1 MTSLSV
7 CSFPEAPNLAES
19 SSKSRRNFF
28 GSLFGK
34 RGVPFL
40 KGFRRLGKA
49 RAKNSVVHPVDDVLL
64 PPPSAA
70 RFVFSISNS
79 APHLTSQNS
88 SRPPIDPNPR
98 PTITIG
104 KSDPATLTKELKK
117 AHRSSY
123 SSCPVG
129 NSVYAA
135 SQNTL
140 SSAEEHAIA
149 PNVDVEQQRNP
160 FLRALVNIKSFSTTS
175 LVGSSGHSS
184 VPSRTLS
191 PSRPRFNSETTV
203 TRSSASTAHSGPWTS
218 EGKEA
223 EPVLHIVDTAASES
237 EQAGLS
243 SNDPLQES
251 SSESVPQQPRQ
262 RHETRAATATTT
274 TTIDKRTPS
283 NEFSNSNETPLLVP
297 RFLNVYIAHMRSGS
311 RPIPVS
317 SPSRLPKPS
326 PPTPTTATT
335 TTTSSGPNSPRSGT
349 ASLPDRP
356 TTTSEGDNNP
366 EEQEGTNEGRGRS
379 SRPRPSQ
386 LPVPVVPVPRTA
398 IAIGV
403 TDCSEPVA
411 LPAVVVADSTRSH
424 QTTIGSSPCPSQP
437 PSFLLTSPTPTERH
451 YPQPPRGRARS
462 RTVAASTTTTAAATA
477 VVESGHAR
485 SRTISASRTTTT
497 TAAAA
502 AESSRG
508 ARLQTIS
515 TFSSTTAESSSP
527 RKRTVSGSTTT
538 AAESSRGTRSR
549 TTSAASASTTAGARN
564 RKKPESSPTV
574 RSSSSSAGRGPRP
587 ALESPSFANREL
599 PPSRLP
605 VVVVTGKHSV

>member
-28 GSLFGK
+28 GSLFAK

-49 RAKNSVVHPVDDVLL
+49 RAKNSAVHPVDDVLL
-64 PPPSAA
+64 SPPSAA
-70 RFVFSISNS
+70 R
-79 APHLTSQNS
+79 

-129 NSVYAA
+129 N
-135 SQNTL
+135 T
-140 SSAEEHAIA
+140 EGHAIA

-243 SNDPLQES
+243 SDDPLRES

-326 PPTPTTATT
+326 PPTPTAATT
-335 TTTSSGPNSPRSGT
+335 TATSSGPNSPRSGT

-366 EEQEGTNEGRGRS
+366 EEQEGSNEGRGRS

-424 QTTIGSSPCPSQP
+424 QTTIGIPPLLNATIHSHREVALDHGQSPLLRPLLPLLLPS
-437 PSFLLTSPTPTERH
+437 
-451 YPQPPRGRARS
+451 
-462 RTVAASTTTTAAATA
+462 
-477 VVESGHAR
+477 
-485 SRTISASRTTTT
+485 
-497 TAAAA
+497 
-502 AESSRG
+502 
-508 ARLQTIS
+508 
-515 TFSSTTAESSSP
+515 
-527 RKRTVSGSTTT
+527 
-538 AAESSRGTRSR
+538 
-549 TTSAASASTTAGARN
+549 
-564 RKKPESSPTV
+564 
-574 RSSSSSAGRGPRP
+574 
-587 ALESPSFANREL
+587 
-599 PPSRLP
+599 
-605 VVVVTGKHSV
+605 